1 MLIFEWVVGVLFGAV
16 LLAGLARRLGA
27 PYPAFLALGGIGLA
41 FVPGVPNLRLD
52 PDLALA
58 LFLAPVLLDAGFDAS
73 VRDMKV
79 NWRPVLGLAVG
90 AVVVT
95 TLAVAIVARLIVPD
109 MPFSACIVL
118 GAVVAPPDAV
128 AALAVLKHAPMPH
141 RLATILRGESLL
153 NDAAS
158 LLIYRLAVAAAMAGS
173 FHPAEVAPAF
183 LLGVV
188 ASLLVGPVVGLLFV
202 ALTRRVTDPASAIV
216 MQFVVAFGIWLAA
229 ERLELSG
236 VLTIVTFAV
245 TVARRAPGIT
255 APRARV
261 ISYAVWDT
269 AVFVLNVLAFV
280 LIGIQI
286 GPIQERLS
294 GADAWQALILAAAT
308 FATVVVTRLAWVMPT
323 TGLRGFGLRQ
333 AGARARL
340 GPGLALSWAGMRGIV
355 TVAAALA
362 LPAEFPRRDL
372 VVVAAFV
379 TVLGTL
385 VVQGLTLRPLL
396 AHLKLEDDDPVGR
409 ETGRARATAYK
420 AALDSLAEA
429 EDEPATDA
437 LRAEFR
443 TALAEAEEHEEGR
456 APESLPADAA
466 RRRAVEAARDAVLAL
481 RHRGRIGDD
490 AYYLLEEEF
499 DWAELSATPKAET

>member
-27 PYPAFLALGGIGLA
+27 PYPAFLALGGVGLA

-52 PDLALA
+52 PELALA
-58 LFLAPVLLDAGFDAS
+58 LFLAPVLLDAGFNAS
-73 VRDMKV
+73 VRDLKA

-95 TLAVAIVARLIVPD
+95 SVAVALVARLVMPD
-109 MPFSACIVL
+109 MPLAACIVL

-128 AALAVLKHAPMPH
+128 AAMAVLKHAPMPH

-188 ASLLVGPVVGLLFV
+188 ASLAVGPCLGLLFV
-202 ALTRRVTDPASAIV
+202 RLMRRVSDPASAIV
-216 MQFVVAFGIWLAA
+216 IQFVVAFGLWLAA
-229 ERLELSG
+229 ERLEMSG
-236 VLTIVTFAV
+236 VLIVVTFAM

-286 GPIQERLS
+286 DPIRERLT
-294 GADAWQALILAAAT
+294 GADAWQSLFLAGAT
-308 FATVVVTRLAWVMPT
+308 FATVVVTRLAWILPT

-333 AGARARL
+333 AGAQARL

-362 LPAEFPRRDL
+362 LPAQFPHRDL
-372 VVVAAFV
+372 VVFTAFC

-385 VVQGLTLRPLL
+385 IVQGLTLRPLL
-396 AHLKLEDDDPVGR
+396 TYLKLEDDDPVGR

-420 AALDSLAEA
+420 AALESLADA
-429 EDEPATDA
+429 EDEPSTDA

-443 TALAEAEEHEEGR
+443 AALAAAEEHEEGR

-466 RRRAVEAARDAVLAL
+466 RRRAVEAARDTVLSL
-481 RHRGRIGDD
+481 RREGRIGDD
-490 AYYLLEEEF
+490 AYYRLEEEF
-499 DWAELSATPKAET
+499 DWAELSATPKADT

>member
-1 MLIFEWVVGVLFGAV
+1 MLIFEWVVGVLFSAV
-16 LLAGLARRLGA
+16 LLAGLARRMGA
-27 PYPAFLALGGIGLA
+27 PYPAFLALGGVGLA

-52 PDLALA
+52 PELALA

-73 VRDMKV
+73 VRDMKA
-79 NWRPVLGLAVG
+79 NWRAIFGLAVG
-90 AVVVT
+90 AVAVT
-95 TLAVAIVARLIVPD
+95 TLAVAVVARLVVPD
-109 MPFSACIVL
+109 MPLAACIVL

-158 LLIYRLAVAAAMAGS
+158 LIIYRLAVGAAMAGG
-173 FHPAEVAPAF
+173 FHTAEVAPAF

-188 ASLLVGPVVGLLFV
+188 ASLAAGPCLGLAFV
-202 ALTRRVTDPASAIV
+202 ALMRRVTDPASTIV
-216 MQFVVAFGIWLAA
+216 IQFVVAFGIWLAA
-229 ERLELSG
+229 ERLEMSG
-236 VLTIVTFAV
+236 VLTIVTFAI

-255 APRARV
+255 APRTRV

-286 GPIQERLS
+286 DPIRDRLT
-294 GADAWQALILAAAT
+294 GADAWQALLLAAAT
-308 FATVVVTRLAWVMPT
+308 FATVVVTRLAWVLPT
-323 TGLRGFGLRQ
+323 TGLSGLGLRQ

-362 LPAEFPRRDL
+362 LPADFPYRDL
-372 VVVAAFV
+372 VVFTAFFA
-379 TVLGTL
+379 VLGTL
-385 VVQGLTLRPLL
+385 IVQGLTLRPLL
-396 AHLKLEDDDPVGR
+396 AYLKLEDDDPVGQ
-409 ETGRARATAYK
+409 EVGRARAAAYK
-420 AALDSLAEA
+420 AALDSLSESG
-429 EDEPATDA
+429 DEPAIDS

-443 TALAEAEEHEEGR
+443 SALAEADAHDEGR
-456 APESLPADAA
+456 APESLPSDAA
-466 RRRAVEAARDAVLAL
+466 RRRSVEAARDAVLTL
-481 RHRGRIGDD
+481 RRQGRIGED
-490 AYYLLEEEF
+490 AFYLLEEEF
-499 DWAELSATPKAET
+499 DWAELNATPAADT

>member
-1 MLIFEWVVGVLFGAV
+1 MLVFEWVVGVLFGAV
-16 LLAGLARRLGA
+16 LLAGVARRLGA
-27 PYPAFLALGGIGLA
+27 PYPAFLALGGVGLA

-52 PDLALA
+52 PELALA

-73 VRDMKV
+73 VRDLKE
-79 NWRPVLGLAVG
+79 NWRAVAGLAVG
-90 AVVVT
+90 AVAVT
-95 TLAVAIVARLIVPD
+95 TLAVAVVARLVVPD
-109 MPFSACIVL
+109 MPLSACIVL

-158 LLIYRLAVAAAMAGS
+158 LLIYRLGVTAAMAGT

-188 ASLLVGPVVGLLFV
+188 ASLVVGPCLALLFV
-202 ALTRRVTDPASAIV
+202 AVTRRVTDPASAIV
-216 MQFVVAFGIWLAA
+216 MQFVAAFGIWLAA

-245 TVARRAPGIT
+245 TVARRAPGVT

-286 GPIQERLS
+286 DPIQERLS
-294 GADAWQALILAAAT
+294 GADAWQALILAGAT
-308 FATVVVTRLAWVMPT
+308 FATVVVTRLAWVLPT
-323 TGLRGFGLRQ
+323 TGIREFGLRQ
-333 AGARARL
+333 AGVPARL
-340 GPGLALSWAGMRGIV
+340 GPGIALSWAGMRGIV

-362 LPAEFPRRDL
+362 LPAQFPHRDL

-385 VVQGLTLRPLL
+385 IVQGLTLRPLL
-396 AHLKLEDDDPVGR
+396 AHLRLEDDDPVGR
-409 ETGRARATAYK
+409 ETGRARAAAYK
-420 AALDSLAEA
+420 AALDSLADA
-429 EDEPATDA
+429 EDAPATDA

-443 TALAEAEEHEEGR
+443 AALAEAEAHDEGL

-466 RRRAVEAARDAVLAL
+466 RRQAVEAARDAVLAL
-481 RHRGRIGDD
+481 RRQGRIGDD
-490 AYYLLEEEF
+490 AYFLLEEEF
-499 DWAELSATPKAET
+499 DWAELSATPRAET